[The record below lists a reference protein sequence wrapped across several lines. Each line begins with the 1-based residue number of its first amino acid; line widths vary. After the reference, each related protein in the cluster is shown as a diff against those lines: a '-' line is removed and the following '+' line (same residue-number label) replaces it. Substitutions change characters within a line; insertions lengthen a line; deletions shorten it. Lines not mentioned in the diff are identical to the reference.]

1 MGTYLKAI
9 VLVIILLFLTTF
21 GIKNNQPL
29 QLYYYFNIGTLPAP
43 LYGIVYISIIIGII
57 IGMLVGISSRF
68 SLRGQV
74 NTLRREVKKLSEKAE
89 EKKSEEPE
97 PPSLIGEKG
106 NSGREDCL

>member
-29 QLYYYFNIGTLPAP
+29 QLYYYFNIETAPSP

-57 IGMLVGISSRF
+57 IGMLVGISYRF
-68 SLRGQV
+68 TLRGKV
-74 NTLRREVKKLSEKAE
+74 RRLEQETRALKEKVE
-89 EKKSEEPE
+89 EKEEGE
-97 PPSLIGEKG
+97 PAIPSPVE
-106 NSGREDCL
+106 EE

>member
-29 QLYYYFNIGTLPAP
+29 QLYYYFNIETAPSP

-57 IGMLVGISSRF
+57 IGMIMGISSR
-68 SLRGQV
+68 LALHRKVRHLQ
-74 NTLRREVKKLSEKAE
+74 RENRALKGKVEEEEGEPVSPSPVEKE
-89 EKKSEEPE
+89 
-97 PPSLIGEKG
+97 
-106 NSGREDCL
+106 